1 MEGKQYP
8 VKGSH
13 YAHRTFRLMHKA
25 SVPAEIGR
33 DAFCI
38 VAVVLHTEDAA
49 RYRGPVTFYNSQLME
64 TLGFAKWDQFDK
76 ARRRAVESGWLVY
89 EGCGKR
95 KPGQYFVTIPD
106 GYSQIDDGMIEDII
120 PADGYK
126 QGHNDGYKAGV
137 IEGIKR
143 GQSGVQTG
151 DKQGEPSTLSLIPNP
166 NPIKERS
173 AEPPESSQEKYTD
186 DFLRFWSAFP
196 SLRRKDKRAAW
207 KAWRQAIRRKPAAEI
222 IEAATEY
229 ARSETGRGQYVKGP
243 APWLNADCW
252 DDDRASWFP
261 SRAGQPQTY
270 KRLGD

>member
-1 MEGKQYP
+1 MNYP
-8 VKGSH
+8 KKDSH
-13 YAHRTFRLMHKA
+13 FAHRTIRLMHKA
-25 SVPAEIGR
+25 SVASVIGR
-33 DAFCI
+33 DAFCLVTVI
-38 VAVVLHTEDAA
+38 LHTEDAA
-49 RYRGPVTFYNSQLME
+49 RYRGPVNFYNSQLME
-64 TLGFAKWDQFDK
+64 TLGFSKWDSFNR
-76 ARRRAVESGWLVY
+76 ARQRAVDSGWLVY
-89 EGCGKR
+89 EGDGKR
-95 KPGQYFVTIPD
+95 SPGRYFVTIPH
-106 GYSQIDDGMIEDII
+106 GYGMIDDGVIEGII
-120 PADGYK
+120 PESGYN
-126 QGHNDGYKAGV
+126 QGYNDGYKAGI

-151 DKQGEPSTLSLIPNP
+151 VTSYPIPNPIP

-186 DFLRFWSAFP
+186 DFLRFWAAFP

-243 APWLNADCW
+243 VPWLNADCW